1 MQSLHHATTEPNVH
15 PMDMVERTLSLYEW
29 QSDRGCDTEIAA
41 QAPGKWSDYSL
52 FFAWSDNAEAMQLTC
67 AFDMR
72 IHKEQRA
79 AVHEL
84 LMLANERMW
93 LGHFTLWLE
102 EGQPMFRHALPLRGA
117 QAPTIGQVQDM
128 IETAIYE
135 CERFYPAFQYVIW
148 GGRSAKDA
156 MDMALLE
163 TVGEA

>member
-1 MQSLHHATTEPNVH
+1 MPSLHHTLEGPKVH

-52 FFAWSDNAEAMQLTC
+52 FFKWSDNAEAMQLTC

-72 IHKEQRA
+72 INDQQRQ

-84 LMLANERMW
+84 LVLANERMW
-93 LGHFTLWLE
+93 LGHFTLWLD

-117 QAPTIGQVQDM
+117 DAPTLGQVQDM
-128 IETAIYE
+128 IETAVYE

-156 MDMALLE
+156 IEMALLE